1 MGGELIIFMADQKT
15 QSTKKILVVEDEEY
29 IRDLYVQILQK
40 EGYLVD
46 SASDGE
52 EAFMKMSK
60 KEYDLILLDIIL
72 PKIDGLQVLEK
83 LKKESIKITAP
94 VVLLTNLS
102 QEVVVA
108 KAMNYGVRGYMV
120 KSDLTPSDIL
130 TEVRGYLNGERVRT
144 QLK

>member
-1 MGGELIIFMADQKT
+1 MADQKT

-46 SASDGE
+46 AATDGE
-52 EAFMKMSK
+52 EAYMKISK

-83 LKKESIKITAP
+83 LRKEAKKISAP

-108 KAMNYGVRGYMV
+108 KAMDYGVRGYMV

-130 TEVRGYLNGERVRT
+130 TEVRGYLNGEYVRT

>member
-1 MGGELIIFMADQKT
+1 MADQKT

-46 SASDGE
+46 AATDGE
-52 EAFMKMSK
+52 EAYMKISK

-83 LKKESIKITAP
+83 LRKEAKKISAP

-108 KAMNYGVRGYMV
+108 KAMDYGVRGYMV

-130 TEVRGYLNGERVRT
+130 TEVRGYLNSEPVRT

>member
-1 MGGELIIFMADQKT
+1 MGGELIIFMADQKI

-83 LKKESIKITAP
+83 LKKESKKITAP

-130 TEVRGYLNGERVRT
+130 TEVRGYLNGEHVRT
-144 QLK
+144 QLN

>member
-1 MGGELIIFMADQKT
+1 MADQKT

-46 SASDGE
+46 AATDGE
-52 EAFMKMSK
+52 EAYMKISK

-83 LKKESIKITAP
+83 LRKEAKKISAP

-108 KAMNYGVRGYMV
+108 KAMDYGVRGYMV

-130 TEVRGYLNGERVRT
+130 TEVRGYLNGEPVRT

>member
-1 MGGELIIFMADQKT
+1 MGGELIIFMADQKI

-83 LKKESIKITAP
+83 LKKE
-94 VVLLTNLS
+94 
-102 QEVVVA
+102 
-108 KAMNYGVRGYMV
+108 
-120 KSDLTPSDIL
+120 
-130 TEVRGYLNGERVRT
+130 
-144 QLK
+144 

>member
-83 LKKESIKITAP
+83 LKKESKKITAP

-130 TEVRGYLNGERVRT
+130 TEVRGYLNGEHVRT

>member
-1 MGGELIIFMADQKT
+1 MADQKI
-15 QSTKKILVVEDEEY
+15 QSAGWRTKKILVVEDEEY

-52 EAFMKMSK
+52 EAYVKISK

-83 LKKESIKITAP
+83 LKKESKKISAP

-108 KAMNYGVRGYMV
+108 KAVDYGVRGYMV
-120 KSDLTPSDIL
+120 KSDLTPQDIIN
-130 TEVRGYLNGERVRT
+130 EVRGYLNGEHVRT

>member
-1 MGGELIIFMADQKT
+1 MGGEFIIFMADQKI

-29 IRDLYVQILQK
+29 IRDLYVQILRK

-52 EAFMKMSK
+52 EAYMKMSK

-83 LKKESIKITAP
+83 LKKESKTISAP

-108 KAMNYGVRGYMV
+108 KAVDYGVRGYMV

>member
-1 MGGELIIFMADQKT
+1 MGGEFIIFMADQKI

-83 LKKESIKITAP
+83 LKKESKKITAP

-130 TEVRGYLNGERVRT
+130 TEVRGYLNGEHVRT

>member
-1 MGGELIIFMADQKT
+1 MADQKT

-46 SASDGE
+46 AATDGE
-52 EAFMKMSK
+52 EAYMKISK

-83 LKKESIKITAP
+83 LRKEAKKISAP

-108 KAMNYGVRGYMV
+108 KAMDYGVRGYMV

-130 TEVRGYLNGERVRT
+130 TEVRGYLNGEHVRT

>member
-1 MGGELIIFMADQKT
+1 MADQKT

-46 SASDGE
+46 AATDGE
-52 EAFMKMSK
+52 EAYMKISK

-83 LKKESIKITAP
+83 LRKEAKKISAP

-102 QEVVVA
+102 QEGVVA
-108 KAMNYGVRGYMV
+108 KAMDYGVRGYMV

-130 TEVRGYLNGERVRT
+130 TEVRGYLNGEHVRT